1 MLGHWVQEEEPM
13 AGMSGSAPRERQHLS
28 GATVSLISIAYSELR
43 RDIHMLLDSR
53 WNESIRRR
61 AGELSSAL
69 VMVCLR
75 QRLDG
80 LLPLFRSVSN
90 LARLSQSSARPLL
103 PSLREKFESLMTDIE
118 AALPRRPDRAGG

>member
-1 MLGHWVQEEEPM
+1 M